1 MRAIAQL
8 SVYIPDKKIGLV
20 AVPPSKV
27 NKESSI
33 GTSIWNIENWYN
45 QGITE
50 TYFNCEK
57 QIYEYRTLLTRI
69 VDVPTSHES
78 RVRATY
84 EEQISSIA
92 CSRDRL

>member
-1 MRAIAQL
+1 M
-8 SVYIPDKKIGLV
+8 V

-50 TYFNCEK
+50 TYFNCDK